1 MQSIDNTNNSSS
13 DSLLWDNFLKGD
25 DKSLSLIY
33 TANIQRLF
41 QYGLALTSDRD
52 LVKDCIHDL
61 FVKLHNNRTK
71 LTSTDNVFFYLSV
84 ALKNT
89 IINAIKKNRNIDYID
104 ILDETKEE
112 SETPESTF
120 IDNEYDEITKIT
132 VESILSQLTIRQREI
147 IYYRYIE
154 GKSIDE
160 IGKLT
165 NMNNQSVSNII
176 QRSFSKIRFFL
187 KKNPNE

>member
-71 LTSTDNVFFYLSV
+71 LTSTDNVFFYLSI

-112 SETPESTF
+112 SDTPESTF
-120 IDNEYDEITKIT
+120 IDNEYDENTKIT
-132 VESILSQLTIRQREI
+132 VESILSRLTIRQREI